1 MLCPVTD
8 TPHTEHRWRS
18 REHSRFYWCEGVPGA
33 PMRAGVEVDSERVA
47 RELEYGFVPA
57 RSDAPDTVNHPA
69 HYGGDTT
76 YEAIK
81 VINAWGLGFELGSA
95 LKYLCRAEHKGAPIE
110 DLKKAVWYIQH
121 EIDRREAQP

>member
-1 MLCPVTD
+1 MNT
-8 TPHTEHRWRS
+8 S
-18 REHSRFYWCEGVPGA
+18 RITHKGEQ
-33 PMRAGVEVDSERVA
+33 
-47 RELEYGFVPA
+47 VPA
-57 RSDAPDTVNHPA
+57 VDLTPNTVIRDDNGEWWRAAYPPGGGPLRWYDVDVVTTPDGRTEDTVNHPA